1 MAGTPPPLPPG
12 QGQGQSREQERPS
25 GSGGISGLEGLGR
38 PAASLASAA
47 TMPPPVPGFDPVPE
61 PPDPDEPPDPGGPTE
76 RQFPCG
82 SCGASLTLKLGET
95 HLHCPYCGA
104 EEDLPEVDGFVEEQD
119 FAAALAEQEDAAPV
133 IEADLVA
140 CSNCGAEVTPPEH
153 ADSFSCPYC
162 ATDMVRMTIH
172 YRLLKPQGVLAFALD
187 RELARKRWQNW
198 LGKLWFAP
206 SNLQRMAVTTETVK
220 PVYVPFWT
228 FDARTDTGYRGSR
241 GITRTYTTGTGKNR
255 RTRTKTSWY
264 PCSGFVRVFFDDVLV
279 PATQCL
285 PLNLLKKLEPW
296 SLGKLQPFQEE
307 LLAGVQAQRY
317 QLDLKPAFSY
327 AQQEMAPII
336 DRAIRRDIGGDKQ
349 RIHSK
354 STQYSRVTFKHILLP
369 VYVAAYRYNNK
380 TYQLLVNAAT
390 GEVQGERPW
399 SVWKITLAVITAL
412 AVLVPLIWLVIN
424 HA

>member
-1 MAGTPPPLPPG
+1 MAGTPPPLPGGSAPRP
-12 QGQGQSREQERPS
+12 QTPEDQSR
-25 GSGGISGLEGLGR
+25 GGITGLEGLGR
-38 PAASLASAA
+38 PGGAAVA
-47 TMPPPVPGFDPVPE
+47 TPPPMPAFDPEPE
-61 PPDPDEPPDPGGPTE
+61 APGPDDPPDPGGPSE

-82 SCGASLTLKLGET
+82 SCGASLTLKLGQT

-104 EEDLPEVDGFVEEQD
+104 EEDLPEVDGMVEEQD
-119 FAAALAEQEDAAPV
+119 FQAALSQQEDAAPV
-133 IEADLVA
+133 LEADLVK

-162 ATDMVRMTIH
+162 ATDMVRTTIH
-172 YRLLKPQGVLAFALD
+172 YRLLKPQGVLPFALD
-187 RELARKRWQNW
+187 RELARKRWQGW

-206 SNLQRMAVTTETVK
+206 NNLQRMAITTEAVK

-228 FDARTDTGYRGSR
+228 FDAKTDTSYRGSR
-241 GITRTYTTGTGKNR
+241 GIIRTVTVGSGKNR

-264 PCSGFVRVFFDDVLV
+264 PASGFVRVFFDDVLV
-279 PATQCL
+279 PATHAM
-285 PLNLLKKLEPW
+285 PLTLLKKLEPW

-327 AQQEMAPII
+327 AQQEMAPKI

-349 RIHSK
+349 RIHHK
-354 STQYSRVTFKHILLP
+354 STSYSRVTFKHILLP

-380 TYQLLVNAAT
+380 SYQLLVNAAT

-399 SVWKITLAVITAL
+399 SVWKIVLASLAAAAVVIP
-412 AVLVPLIWLVIN
+412 LVWLILT